1 MKEILD
7 CLLFVPHFVYFF
19 SFLYYFST
27 NHTIIMT
34 ERKRKSDDQ
43 KLGDVSKQ
51 RDRRQEAKQLYVEAV
66 DLITKWVVDSECWQG
81 C

>member
-1 MKEILD
+1 
-7 CLLFVPHFVYFF
+7 
-19 SFLYYFST
+19 
-27 NHTIIMT
+27 MT